1 MNLVYMSEMQ
11 LMVPLAQLCCLL
23 VLLIFMPFH
32 ASIYSLEHKRI
43 DSANLDVKLEH
54 DIISN

>member
-1 MNLVYMSEMQ
+1 MSEIE

-43 DSANLDVKLEH
+43 DGANLDIKLEH

>member
-1 MNLVYMSEMQ
+1 MSEIQ
-11 LMVPLAQLCCLL
+11 LMVPLAQLCYLL